1 MPKSNTLPIAKQL
14 ASVKALGKGSD
25 LEKALATV
33 ALVYNSHADADGKL
47 AKDEIQELL
56 QTEFTHF
63 LQGQEEKP
71 KYKELMANLK
81 EDKDNR
87 IDFEDFMIILL
98 SFTLLSELFYDLKKV
113 KNTK

>member
-1 MPKSNTLPIAKQL
+1 MPKSNILPIAKQL

-25 LEKALATV
+25 LEKAFATAV
-33 ALVYNSHADADGKL
+33 LVYNSHADADGKL
-47 AKDEIQELL
+47 TKDETQELL
-56 QTEFTHF
+56 QSEFTHF

-81 EDKDNR
+81 EDKDNK
-87 IDFEDFMIILL
+87 IDFEDFIILLL
-98 SFTLLSELFYDLKKV
+98 SFTLLSDLFFDLKKV